1 MKIVTKLLI
10 SAILMI
16 SESVYSSEAKVCF
29 YELADFSG
37 ESFCAA
43 ENESM
48 SAYNDEFNNKIE
60 SISVPL
66 GMIVTLYDDI
76 DLSGRKIT
84 LKNDINLQQLKS
96 SGFYKK
102 INSYH
107 IAPAICFYTEDE
119 FQGDSTCLASNQQID
134 FYHDIEAIIESN
146 REVLPIH
153 NDSIQSITIPKG
165 MIATIYR
172 NDNFNAP
179 FFKLTESITD
189 NSLKAL
195 EMSDAITSIKVAEI
209 KGLNCDQQCVII
221 NSHTIKLADVFKEY
235 WSDERLKNK
244 QVLLVFNTMNL
255 GEGDNYVLSL
265 FNDATININ
274 NSRVEFYNE
283 KMNTKF
289 YFEHYDRS
297 DNLSFIIQMKKDIAQ
312 VQYIQTLR
320 NNLVNI
326 SPIIFFD
333 WDNGISATPEIVITN
348 YNKDKPLVIAKT
360 ILTADTGDKDW
371 EKRDLGQTS
380 KILCAFTPFLN
391 IYNYIIRGKCQQ
403 LNSIVFSADDF
414 FNHNTKGKTLHI
426 AGNSSPLKPK
436 SAKEEELQMPDE
448 VDNYMTLTYIDS
460 SQRKQ
465 SLSLPAVAKTCMVSL
480 HSLFNSR
487 PIRQI
492 RPHCIDW
499 TLEIMTDFTLLFGNS
514 LETWNTAFF
523 GQLVDSIIRTGSTG
537 VAVENQAVENRLIQ
551 AIKEKVTD
559 RTTNNAFA
567 DIKTAFDYA
576 QLSYISFSAI
586 YSSNESPSQV
596 ELLPLG
602 IYELLLETFVFRPTT
617 PIIISQGELVE
628 QPELEFEIEVLPT
641 PTPEEEEK
649 LSSVAV
655 SNAKAMR
662 KKLKETITHWEQQYD
677 RSYPAQAANADAATD
692 EMNDAR
698 IKLLRAGNIVTGI
711 INRRLSLHRP
721 GEIYVIVKLR
731 GRVIAIVLADR
742 FNNLDEVE
750 LVASATLPDYVLFPD
765 REGTV
770 RGAGTAAVR
779 ELGRYLQQQGARTLY
794 SQVISQPS
802 ARVKQKV
809 GFNFKNEF

>member
-1 MKIVTKLLI
+1 MRIVTKLLI
-10 SAILMI
+10 NAILII
-16 SESVYSSEAKVCF
+16 SESVYSSEGKVCF

-37 ESFCAA
+37 ESFCSA

-48 SAYNDEFNNKIE
+48 SAYNDAFNNKIE

-76 DLSGRKIT
+76 DLSGKKIT
-84 LKNDINLQQLKS
+84 LKNDINLRQLKS
-96 SGFYKK
+96 SGFYKRIK
-102 INSYH
+102 SYQ
-107 IAPAICFYTEDE
+107 IAPAICFYTEDQ
-119 FQGDSTCLASNQQID
+119 FQGDTTCLASNQQID
-134 FYHDIEAIIESN
+134 FYHDTENILESD

-153 NDSIQSITIPKG
+153 NDSIQSITIPQG
-165 MIATIYR
+165 MIATIYK

-195 EMSDAITSIKVAEI
+195 EMSNAITSIKVAEI

-221 NSHTIKLADVFKEY
+221 NSYTIKIASVFKKY
-235 WSDERLKNK
+235 WNDERLKNK
-244 QVLLVFNTMNL
+244 QILLVFNTMNL

-265 FNDATININ
+265 FNGANININ
-274 NSRVEFYNE
+274 NSRIEFYNK

-289 YFEHYDRS
+289 YFEHYKRS
-297 DNLSFIIQMKKDIAQ
+297 DNLSFIIQMKKDIVQ

-326 SPIIFFD
+326 SPIILFD

-371 EKRDLGQTS
+371 EKRDLVQTS

-391 IYNYIIRGKCQQ
+391 IYNYIVRGKCQQ

-426 AGNSSPLKPK
+426 AGNSPPLKPK
-436 SAKEEELQMPDE
+436 SAKEEELQMPDD
-448 VDNYMTLTYIDS
+448 VDNYMTLTYMDN
-460 SQRKQ
+460 SQRRQ
-465 SLSLPAVAKTCMVSL
+465 SLSLPAVAKACMVSF
-480 HSLFNSR
+480 HSLLNSR

-514 LETWNTAFF
+514 LATWNTAFF
-523 GQLVDSIIRTGSTG
+523 GQIVDSIIRTGSTG
-537 VAVENQAVENRLIQ
+537 VTVEHAAVENRFIH
-551 AIKEKVTD
+551 AITEKITD

-576 QLSYISFSAI
+576 QLSYISYSSVS
-586 YSSNESPSQV
+586 SSNESPSQV

-617 PIIISQGELVE
+617 PIIISQGEPVE
-628 QPELEFEIEVLPT
+628 QTELEFEIEVLPT

-649 LSSVAV
+649 LSGVAV
-655 SNAKAMR
+655 SNAQAMR

-677 RSYPAQAANADAATD
+677 RSYPDLAASADAATD

-711 INRRLSLHRP
+711 INRRLTLHRP
-721 GEIYVIVKLR
+721 SEIYVIVKLQ

-750 LVASATLPDYVLFPD
+750 LVASATLPDYVLFPG

-779 ELGRYLQQQGARTLY
+779 ELSRYLQQQGARTLY
-794 SQVISQPS
+794 SEVISQPS